1 MNDILLSVGSA
12 ISEYIIEEFPRKYL
26 ENVFGGSLEI
36 DDLIDQVILECI
48 KFAYDSTQEKHSI
61 RYYLKQNADEENA
74 DVRMKYS
81 RLMSI
86 VNEAKK
92 NELAFFR
99 QAGYDVREHE
109 VQDMVNMPDKLEGYK
124 LSEMNFFEI
133 TNVGELE
140 LIKAIIN
147 HRIMYAKKIPND
159 KFKEIANQYDKYVL
173 TWREL
178 SQDNDKNMVF
188 YSLAY
193 FTIEW
198 KYAFNFLYSC
208 LDTMDKAGI
217 WDEDEIISRIGML
230 FGYKSFSS
238 ALGFDVSI
246 DSRMIGFREKLIPL
260 FLNSARAENQY
271 SEMLALVAWITK
283 NIRIDDLPIKEW
295 FIKNTTLEDWASFVK
310 EYDVFKHVPA
320 HKNWSGKYIAMMR
333 RLMARVFPENPE
345 KRSYTDGFSFDTI
358 VLSKLKEEIN
368 LDKFECYIEEYEN
381 KQGKL
386 CARIREKKSN
396 KRIEMLGD
404 SFVKMHFLRFL
415 SQAKVNLEIMPTVY
429 EREGTDIVSV
439 RGKKQSEDD
448 ERIVVSLTGIGSGY
462 LFE

>member
-1 MNDILLSVGSA
+1 MNDILLRVGVS
-12 ISEYIIEEFPRKYL
+12 ISEYIFEVFPREYL
-26 ENVFGGSLEI
+26 EDVFCGRLEI

-48 KFAYDSTQEKHSI
+48 KYAYDSTQEKHSI
-61 RYYLKQNADEENA
+61 RYYLKKNADEENV

-92 NELAFFR
+92 NELVFYR
-99 QAGYDVREHE
+99 QVGFDVREHE

-147 HRIMYAKKIPND
+147 HRIMYAKKISNN
-159 KFKEIANQYDKYVL
+159 KFKEMANQYDKYVL
-173 TWREL
+173 SWRE
-178 SQDNDKNMVF
+178 QCKDNDKNMVF

-208 LDTMDKAGI
+208 IEAMDKEGI
-217 WDEDEIISRIGML
+217 SDEDEIISKIGIL
-230 FGYKSFSS
+230 LGYKCFCS
-238 ALGFDVSI
+238 ALGFDVAI
-246 DSRMIGFREKLIPL
+246 DSRMIGYREKLIPL
-260 FLNSARAENQY
+260 FLKTVSAEYQY
-271 SEMLALVAWITK
+271 SEMLALVAWIK
-283 NIRIDDLPIKEW
+283 ENIRIEDVPIKEW
-295 FIKNTTLEDWASFVK
+295 FIKNTTLEDWASFFK
-310 EYDVFKHVPA
+310 EYDVFKHVPTQ
-320 HKNWSGKYIAMMR
+320 KNWSGKYIGIMR
-333 RLMARVFPENPE
+333 RLMKRVFPENPE
-345 KRSYTDGFSFDTI
+345 NRSYTDDFSFDTI
-358 VLSKLKEEIN
+358 ALSKLKEEIN

-381 KQGKL
+381 EQGNL

-404 SFVKMHFLRFL
+404 TFVKMHFLRFL

-429 EREGTDIVSV
+429 ERDGADIVAV

-448 ERIVVSLTGIGSGY
+448 DCIVVNLTGIGSGY